1 MRTLKNQSVYF
12 FRDVIFILYIY
23 LTLNIKA
30 MTKALIIDDNL
41 DTCKLLTSFLSR
53 KNFDTDHAINGYD
66 GLKKVVS
73 FRPEIVLCDFRLPD
87 RDGLE
92 MIREIKKIDPSVSII
107 IITGYAD
114 VQLAVKAIKIGAF
127 EYVTKPI
134 FPEEILMNIN
144 QALKAKALKQEQ
156 LTAPSSGSSE
166 IKKETKTVSPTS
178 NKSIVK
184 GNSQQSKQLFKL
196 IDLVSPTDMTVM
208 VLGESGTGKEVTAQE
223 IHRRSKRKD
232 KPFVAVDCGALPK
245 EIAGSELFG
254 HKKGAFTGALKD
266 KKGYFELANGG
277 TLFLDEIGNL
287 SYENQIKLLRVL
299 QERKVRKLG
308 DEKDIDVNVRIV
320 VATNEALKDNVV
332 QGKFREDLYYRLNEF
347 KIELEPLRNRTK
359 DVADFIDYFIEKA
372 NRELEKDIKGV
383 SAEVL
388 KTFQAY
394 HWPGNI
400 RELGNIIKRA
410 VLLCQEDK
418 IKEHHIPQEVLNPK
432 LFLQVDDIQSGNR
445 GTIEL
450 TDLKSIVEEAE
461 RKAIGEALKRTS
473 FNKTKCAELLGVD
486 RKTLYNKI
494 KAYSLE

>member
-1 MRTLKNQSVYF
+1 
-12 FRDVIFILYIY
+12 
-23 LTLNIKA
+23 

-53 KNFDTDHAINGYD
+53 KNFETEHAINGYD

-92 MIREIKKIDPSVSII
+92 MIREIKKIDPTVSII

-144 QALKAKALKQEQ
+144 QALKTKALKNEQ
-156 LTAPSSGSSE
+156 ITS
-166 IKKETKTVSPTS
+166 TVSTGE
-178 NKSIVK
+178 NKTQSHKTTPVKPLSIVK

-308 DEKDIDVNVRIV
+308 DEKDIDVDVRIII
-320 VATNEALKDNVV
+320 ATNEALRENVI
-332 QGKFREDLYYRLNEF
+332 QGKFREDLFYRLNEF

-359 DVADFIDYFIEKA
+359 DISDFIDYFISKA
-372 NRELEKDIKGV
+372 NVELEKNIQGV

-432 LFLQVDDIQSGNR
+432 LFLQVSDVHSGSS
-445 GTIEL
+445 GSIEL